1 MKRPVEVVGPP
12 TAELFLFTLLFI
24 YLFYFIYNFEFVLVW
39 VVNCLLIWADF
50 VLMVMMQDLGFV
62 LCCVY
67 ELSFVLY

>member
-50 VLMVMMQDLGFV
+50 VLMITGFVMVMMQDLGFV
-62 LCCVY
+62 LC
-67 ELSFVLY
+67 L